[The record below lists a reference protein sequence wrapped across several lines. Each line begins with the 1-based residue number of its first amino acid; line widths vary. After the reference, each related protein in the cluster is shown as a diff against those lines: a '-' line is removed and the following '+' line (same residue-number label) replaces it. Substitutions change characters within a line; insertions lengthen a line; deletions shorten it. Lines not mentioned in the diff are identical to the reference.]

1 MENHELDK
9 YVEYVL
15 AQVGEGRH
23 TKEDIKID
31 LHERGLSDAEVKEV
45 LDVAWEI
52 GTEFENGTRG
62 SSLKS
67 IVIILCFYVFMC
79 LILYLTGHSIIEF
92 CSFGAVI
99 GGIIALIRLFLRK
112 RKFR

>member
-31 LHERGLSDAEVKEV
+31 LHERGLSDAEV
-45 LDVAWEI
+45 
-52 GTEFENGTRG
+52 
-62 SSLKS
+62 
-67 IVIILCFYVFMC
+67 
-79 LILYLTGHSIIEF
+79 
-92 CSFGAVI
+92 
-99 GGIIALIRLFLRK
+99 
-112 RKFR
+112 